1 MKKVISILL
10 SITLIFGSLNL
21 SCIRSYADERD
32 FEYLRN
38 LDVIADGK
46 DPINVK
52 YVDLNYDNASY
63 VSLRD
68 MAVALKGTHA
78 EYSLTVNE
86 SSVTLTK
93 GGSYTEVGGENEE
106 FTSLVRNKKSPEYT
120 RKRNRFTQN
129 GAAVYYYT
137 IIYKGD
143 DEKNYDCY
151 MYLADLALVLNVDM
165 HYENGALVIDTSKPF
180 TFDPRRLEDEGY
192 FLSTNSVLVGDA
204 TTGEI
209 YYSYNPDASVA
220 MASTTKL
227 MTFLLV
233 MDEISKGN
241 LSLDDTVETS
251 ANVEKLSNSIDR
263 TFRIPEGTKANIDD
277 LIYGMLLP
285 SSNECTLALAEA
297 VSGSE
302 KSFVK
307 KMNEKAATLGL
318 SEGTEFHTCN
328 GLPVYTEEVMEN
340 KVQNFITANDMF
352 KLVCHIFSVY
362 PQITDYTSC
371 TTKTLSSLGKSV
383 NNTNPM
389 LYNVPGVVG
398 LKTGTTNKAGACL
411 VSALQADTGSGVH
424 TVVVVELGAE
434 DILIRNNVSQALL
447 VYGSQVCKNGGA
459 ASIPD
464 YNPADY
470 YEPEVDESLAAL
482 SGRTPETADELARLV
497 VWTARN
503 YMPIPEPDLTEV
515 PDTEVNE

>member
-1 MKKVISILL
+1 MKKIISILI
-10 SITLIFGSLNL
+10 SITLIIGSLNAF
-21 SCIRSYADERD
+21 CIRSYADERD

-38 LDVIADGK
+38 LNVIVDGH
-46 DPINVK
+46 DAINVK

-63 VSLRD
+63 ISLRD

-78 EYSLTVNE
+78 EFSLTVTD
-86 SSVTLTK
+86 SSVTLNK

-106 FTSLVRNKKSPEYT
+106 FTSLVRDKKSPEYT

-129 GAAVYYYT
+129 GTAVYYYT
-137 IIYKGD
+137 IIYKDD
-143 DEKNYDCY
+143 DESNYDCY
-151 MYLADLALVLNVDM
+151 MYLADFALMMNVDM
-165 HYENGALVIDTSKPF
+165 HYENGDLVINTSEPF
-180 TFDPRRLEDEGY
+180 SFDPRRLEDEGY

-204 TTGEI
+204 TTGEV

-241 LSLDDTVETS
+241 LDLDDTVETS
-251 ANVEKLSNSIDR
+251 ENVEKLSNSVDR
-263 TFRIPEGTKANIDD
+263 TFRIPAGTKAKISD

-297 VSGSE
+297 VAGSE
-302 KSFVK
+302 KDFVK
-307 KMNEKAATLGL
+307 LMNQKASELGM

-352 KLVCHIFSVY
+352 ILVCNIFSLY
-362 PQITDYTSC
+362 PQITEYTSC
-371 TTKTLSSLGKSV
+371 TTKTLTSLGKSV

-411 VSALQADTGSGVH
+411 VSALQADNGNGVH

-447 VYGSQVCKNGGA
+447 VYGSQVCKNGGIS
-459 ASIPD
+459 SIPEYD
-464 YNPADY
+464 PTDY
-470 YEPEVDESLAAL
+470 YVPEVDEVVAAME
-482 SGRTPETADELARLV
+482 GRTPETADELARLV

-503 YMPIPEPDLTEV
+503 YLPVPVPEITEV
-515 PDTEVNE
+515 PDSDVNE